1 MGQKQHS
8 KRQRKQ
14 KAHASLK
21 RKQVQR
27 QDHDTDMHTDPP
39 PRRVTILSMPVAFP
53 LTVPSAHRSETL
65 QGGGR

>member
-21 RKQVQR
+21 RKQFQR
-27 QDHDTDMHTDPP
+27 QDHDTDMHIDPP
-39 PRRVTILSMPVAFP
+39 PRRVAILSMPVAFNLL
-53 LTVPSAHRSETL
+53 LTVAKRL
-65 QGGGR
+65 QRGGR